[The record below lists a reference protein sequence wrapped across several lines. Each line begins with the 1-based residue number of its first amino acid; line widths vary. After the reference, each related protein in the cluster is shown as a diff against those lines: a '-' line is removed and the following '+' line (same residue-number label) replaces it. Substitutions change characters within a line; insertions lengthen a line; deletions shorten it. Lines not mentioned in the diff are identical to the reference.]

1 MDSDKPS
8 APEKLREEV
17 AKAKEHGDSTTEQ
30 PIIAVFSAREY
41 EEAAFEAALA
51 AEKAAEPDGKLPYAM
66 RYIEAELNPQ
76 TVKLAQ
82 DCAAVC
88 VFVNDGVS
96 KEVLDWLG
104 RYTSCRLI
112 LLRCA
117 GFNNVDLA
125 AAAVNKISVARVPA
139 YSPYAVAEHAVAL
152 CMTLNRK
159 IHKAYLRNR
168 DGNFSLRGLTGFDM
182 HGRTVGIIGTGNIGV
197 IAANIFLGFGCKVI
211 AQSRSV
217 NKELADKGVEYVT
230 LDELCKRC
238 DIISLHAPMTK
249 ETHHCINEARIALMK
264 KGVMIINTSRGGLLD
279 TKAAIAGLKNKT
291 IGALGLDVYEEESGL
306 FFHDHTGEVLEDDV
320 FQQLVNYPNVIV
332 TGHQAFLTED
342 ALRNIAD
349 ATLFNMREHL
359 AKAEKLTNGVVAAD
373 HEVAAAKSAKATA
386 RFGALKRIAAMG
398 GGGAAAQTMTYY
410 DKEDDQ

>member
-1 MDSDKPS
+1 MSSDSSDKPS

-306 FFHDHTGEVLEDDV
+306 FFHGVWSPLHTPTRALA
-320 FQQLVNYPNVIV
+320 FAHYAPSLTLSLVPP
-332 TGHQAFLTED
+332 GP
-342 ALRNIAD
+342 
-349 ATLFNMREHL
+349 
-359 AKAEKLTNGVVAAD
+359 
-373 HEVAAAKSAKATA
+373 SSS
-386 RFGALKRIAAMG
+386 
-398 GGGAAAQTMTYY
+398 QTTPERSWRTMSSSSSSIIRMSL
-410 DKEDDQ
+410 

>member
-1 MDSDKPS
+1 MDSDKPT